1 MRVRHWSCVV
11 CLAVLGLV
19 GCGGSGDGTST
30 EATPA
35 KTYRTDHFT
44 FVLPSGWVDTPRRS
58 SELEGDVASAAAVA
72 PEGTAPS
79 SVVAVLAYLVG
90 DREDDTAKGRRAW
103 FEFYADTNDSVVTR
117 APTEIAFDGGVAI
130 KGSLRWSDA
139 VGHPVEVD
147 FVRAMR
153 GDVMYLIQCQAEPV
167 DRAAIRAGCESIV
180 KSFRATPHP

>member
-1 MRVRHWSCVV
+1 VFGV
-11 CLAVLGLV
+11 V
-19 GCGGSGDGTST
+19 GCGGSGEENST
-30 EATPA
+30 QAKPA

-44 FVLPSGWVDTPRRS
+44 FVLPSGWVDTPSRS
-58 SELEGDVASAAAVA
+58 PELQGDVPSGAAVA

-79 SVVAVLAYLVG
+79 SVVAVLAYVVG
-90 DREDDTAKGRRAW
+90 DHEDDTAAGRRAW
-103 FEFYADTNDSVVTR
+103 FEFYADTNDSAVTR

-139 VGHPVEVD
+139 VGNPVEVD

-167 DRAAIRAGCESIV
+167 DRAAVTAGCESIV